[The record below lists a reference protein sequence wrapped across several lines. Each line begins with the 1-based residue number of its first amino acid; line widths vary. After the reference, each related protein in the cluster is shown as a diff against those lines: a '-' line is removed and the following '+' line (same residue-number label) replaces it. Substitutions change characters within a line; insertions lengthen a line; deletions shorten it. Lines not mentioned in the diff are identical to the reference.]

1 MKGRRFLP
9 AFLHVKRNFILMYKI
24 QNPPMAQ
31 GFRGILSCAAFSCRL
46 DIYIRLDYILN
57 LSVLHFK
64 QLYIFPYEYE
74 NVLIGR
80 APLIL
85 RDKSYFI

>member
-31 GFRGILSCAAFSCRL
+31 GFRGIFLCAAFSCRL
-46 DIYIRLDYILN
+46 DIYIGLDCILN
-57 LSVLHFK
+57 LPVLHFK
-64 QLYIFPYEYE
+64 LFYIFPYEYE
-74 NVLIGR
+74 NV
-80 APLIL
+80 AV
-85 RDKSYFI
+85 

>member
-9 AFLHVKRNFILMYKI
+9 AFLHVKRKFILMYKI
-24 QNPPMAQ
+24 QNPPITQ

-64 QLYIFPYEYE
+64 LFYIFPYEYE
-74 NVLIGR
+74 NV
-80 APLIL
+80 AV
-85 RDKSYFI
+85 

>member
-1 MKGRRFLP
+1 
-9 AFLHVKRNFILMYKI
+9 
-24 QNPPMAQ
+24 MAQ
-31 GFRGILSCAAFSCRL
+31 GFQGILSCAAFSCRL

-74 NVLIGR
+74 NV
-80 APLIL
+80 AV
-85 RDKSYFI
+85 